1 LILIFFILL
10 LSVWQLPPAPALPP
24 FPEGYVPPSTADA
37 EKGPEGQQSGEPQAP
52 LVDPVIDQ
60 GLAKRM
66 KI

>member
-1 LILIFFILL
+1 MILRFFIPL
-10 LSVWQLPPAPALPP
+10 LSVWQLPPPP

-52 LVDPVIDQ
+52 LVDPIIDQ
-60 GLAKRM
+60 GPAKRM